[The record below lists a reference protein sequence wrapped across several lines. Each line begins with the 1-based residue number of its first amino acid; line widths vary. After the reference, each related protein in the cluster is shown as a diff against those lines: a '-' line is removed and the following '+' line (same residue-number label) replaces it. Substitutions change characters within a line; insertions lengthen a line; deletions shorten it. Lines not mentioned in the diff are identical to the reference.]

1 MKSMSSHKTES
12 QLFNTYSRWES
23 SLDNN
28 SSHSPFENDWLYIVV
43 YHKLVKNNKGTGGRG
58 RGA

>member
-1 MKSMSSHKTES
+1 MKSMNSHKTES

-28 SSHSPFENDWLYIVV
+28 SSHGPFENDWLYSA
-43 YHKLVKNNKGTGGRG
+43 LLKGLMSRICYP
-58 RGA
+58 AF

>member
-12 QLFNTYSRWES
+12 QLFNTYSSWES

-28 SSHSPFENDWLYIVV
+28 RHHMVSSSL
-43 YHKLVKNNKGTGGRG
+43 RG
-58 RGA
+58 RRLKGKGEGVLGAR

>member
-12 QLFNTYSRWES
+12 QLFKSYSSWES

-28 SSHSPFENDWLYIVV
+28 SLHGPFENDWLYST
-43 YHKLVKNNKGTGGRG
+43 LLKGLMSRICYP
-58 RGA
+58 AF

>member
-12 QLFNTYSRWES
+12 QLFNTYSSWES

-28 SSHSPFENDWLYIVV
+28 SSHGPFENDWLYSA
-43 YHKLVKNNKGTGGRG
+43 LLKGLMSRICYP
-58 RGA
+58 AF